1 MKTFANIRSFP
12 SPPINRGIRNK
23 LLGHLAEMIE
33 CTKSKKQNIGMAIL
47 HKHLEWYRVTNSK
60 TLELRFLH
68 KKTILCSD
76 PKVYKEVLGAK
87 QDSFTNSVD
96 FKKVFGFFFKTSM
109 IVVDGEQWQRIRK
122 VVQRAIN
129 KQSLDA
135 VIPIMSDTISKLFSH
150 QEVNKIETADLMNRI
165 TFDTFHRVMYG
176 WDPKSVTFSKESSDL
191 LESCNVIAE
200 AIGKR
205 GMLPVPFLWKLPTK
219 ENRKVNNACL
229 NIKNFGTRFTEDQ
242 RKIIKSKI
250 TEPDSI
256 YSLLEAMI
264 IAADSGEDGGLT
276 NDELIDQI
284 STLFFGAYDT
294 TSNTLLFLLNYL
306 ARYPLIQEKLRT
318 HVKSKFPNGLLDFHK
333 ASLTDIESIDYL
345 RYFTDEVQRLHAIAP
360 LFSRDCIKD
369 TEIAGFEI
377 KKGTPVF
384 IDSSAVALDSSF
396 WKGQIDLNVF
406 RPERWEEHTPSKLE
420 NILPFGFGAR
430 ICPGRK
436 IAMCEMKVFIAN
448 ILLNYK
454 ISLRNP
460 DENLELNMMIGL
472 NLKHGNGNI
481 NFDKI

>member
-205 GMLPVPFLWKLPTK
+205 GMLPVPFLCKLPTK
-219 ENRKVNNACL
+219 ENSKVNNACL

-242 RKIIKSKI
+242 RKIIKS
-250 TEPDSI
+250 
-256 YSLLEAMI
+256 
-264 IAADSGEDGGLT
+264 
-276 NDELIDQI
+276 
-284 STLFFGAYDT
+284 
-294 TSNTLLFLLNYL
+294 
-306 ARYPLIQEKLRT
+306 
-318 HVKSKFPNGLLDFHK
+318 
-333 ASLTDIESIDYL
+333 
-345 RYFTDEVQRLHAIAP
+345 
-360 LFSRDCIKD
+360 
-369 TEIAGFEI
+369 
-377 KKGTPVF
+377 
-384 IDSSAVALDSSF
+384 
-396 WKGQIDLNVF
+396 
-406 RPERWEEHTPSKLE
+406 
-420 NILPFGFGAR
+420 
-430 ICPGRK
+430 
-436 IAMCEMKVFIAN
+436 
-448 ILLNYK
+448 
-454 ISLRNP
+454 
-460 DENLELNMMIGL
+460 
-472 NLKHGNGNI
+472 
-481 NFDKI
+481 